1 MKIASTGYQHCAS
14 CIASLLFPIVY
25 RFSYEFLTHLVII
38 AVFCLRLC
46 V

>member
-1 MKIASTGYQHCAS
+1 MKIASPGYRRCAS

-38 AVFCLRLC
+38 AVLCLRLC